1 MIIWFILLVCVIV
14 VVAANALV
22 AQSRKLKKYKS
33 FWLQFL
39 QQQPVVVEILISLI
53 LVIKILH
60 EKFFK
65 IITIIAFYSFLGRA
79 LILK

>member
-39 QQQPVVVEILISLI
+39 Q
-53 LVIKILH
+53 
-60 EKFFK
+60 
-65 IITIIAFYSFLGRA
+65 
-79 LILK
+79 